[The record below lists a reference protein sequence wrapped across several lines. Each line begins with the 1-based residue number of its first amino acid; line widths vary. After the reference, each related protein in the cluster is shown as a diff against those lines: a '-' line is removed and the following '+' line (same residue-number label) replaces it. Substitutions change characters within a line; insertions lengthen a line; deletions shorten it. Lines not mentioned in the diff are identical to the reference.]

1 MRRHNK
7 CRVCGCEDLTPY
19 LDLGMMPLSNNL
31 TDTPDDPERFPLT
44 VAFCPE
50 CYLSQLTV
58 VIPPEKMFANYVY
71 RSDINA
77 PYLHHCREMA
87 QHLQH
92 RYGLTKESFH
102 IDIAGNDG
110 ALISQ
115 FKEVIGRWSLNIDPA
130 ANLVPINE
138 AKGIRQYAAF
148 WGADVA
154 RHLVDTNWPPA
165 DLITATNVFAHV
177 DDVREFLWACD
188 WVLRKT
194 TGVLVLEF
202 PYLMNTIEQNQ
213 FDQVY
218 FEHLSYF
225 LIAPLD
231 RLCREVGFNIMDIVP
246 VDIHGGSVQVHIGY
260 GERAPVVNA
269 WIRAEQLEG
278 LHSIQR
284 YVEWSDKVKE
294 VATSFML
301 RISGYDNVAAF
312 AASAKGNTLLNFS
325 GVDCNNIQYIVDETP
340 EKIGKYSPGT
350 GIRIVDMLT
359 LKEHPV
365 DYLVVLSWNFID
377 TIMDKCRAAGY
388 TGKFIHPL
396 TGEVFG

>member
-1 MRRHNK
+1 MRIHTK

-31 TDTPDDPERFPLT
+31 TDTPEEPERFPLA

-77 PYLHHCREMA
+77 PYLHHCKEMS
-87 QHLQH
+87 QHLQY
-92 RYGLTKESFH
+92 RYGLTKDSFH

-115 FKEVIGRWSLNIDPA
+115 FREVIGCKSLNIDPA
-130 ANLVPINE
+130 SNLVPINE
-138 AKGIRQYAAF
+138 AKGVRQYTAF
-148 WGADVA
+148 WGEDAA
-154 RHLVDTNWPPA
+154 MHLLNTAWPPA

-177 DDVREFLWACD
+177 DDVREFLIACD
-188 WVLRKT
+188 AVLRKT

-231 RLCREVGFNIMDIVP
+231 RLCREVGFSIMDIVP
-246 VDIHGGSVQVHIGY
+246 VNIHGGSVQVHIGY

-269 WIRAEQLEG
+269 WVRAEQLEG

-284 YVEWSDKVKE
+284 YSEWSDKVKE

-325 GVDCNNIQYIVDETP
+325 GVGRNNIQYIVDETP

-350 GIRIVDMLT
+350 GIPIVDMLT
-359 LKEHPV
+359 LKERPV

-396 TGEVFG
+396 TGEVL

>member
-1 MRRHNK
+1 
-7 CRVCGCEDLTPY
+7 
-19 LDLGMMPLSNNL
+19 MMPLSNNL
-31 TDTPDDPERFPLT
+31 TDTPDEPERFPLT

-77 PYLHHCREMA
+77 PYLHHCNVMA

-92 RYGLTKESFH
+92 RYRLTKDSFH

-115 FKEVIGRWSLNIDPA
+115 FKEVIGCNSLNIDPA
-130 ANLVPINE
+130 TNLVPINE
-138 AKGIRQYAAF
+138 AKGIRQYTAF
-148 WGADVA
+148 WGEDAA
-154 RHLVDTNWPPA
+154 MHLLNTAWPPA

-177 DDVREFLWACD
+177 DDVREFLTSCD
-188 WVLRKT
+188 IVLRKT

-278 LHSIQR
+278 LHDIDLYRKWAKVVTVKATAFKISIECR
-284 YVEWSDKVKE
+284 S
-294 VATSFML
+294 
-301 RISGYDNVAAF
+301 NVAAF
-312 AASAKGNTLLNFS
+312 AASAKGNTLLNLS
-325 GVDCNNIQYIVDETP
+325 GVDRNNIQYIVDETP

-365 DYLVVLSWNFID
+365 DYLVVLSWNFIE

-396 TGEVFG
+396 TGEVL